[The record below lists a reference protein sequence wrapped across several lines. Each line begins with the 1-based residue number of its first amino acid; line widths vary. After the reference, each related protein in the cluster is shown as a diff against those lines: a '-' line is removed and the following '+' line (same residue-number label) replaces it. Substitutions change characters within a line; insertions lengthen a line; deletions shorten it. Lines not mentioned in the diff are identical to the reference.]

1 MRIVSVSLCNLYI
14 LNHEP
19 WGTWFKTMPPWGF
32 PGGTVVKKPLANI
45 GDVGSSVHAWRIP
58 WTKEPGGLQSM
69 GLQKVRHDEHTQ
81 THKLYSQI
89 LKVHCLL
96 PILFLELR
104 DINFKA
110 QNLHAEKRQ
119 C

>member
-1 MRIVSVSLCNLYI
+1 MVKNLLAMQETQVQSLGQGDPIEKGIATHSSI
-14 LNHEP
+14 L
-19 WGTWFKTMPPWGF
+19 T
-32 PGGTVVKKPLANI
+32 
-45 GDVGSSVHAWRIP
+45 WRIP
-58 WTKEPGGLQSM
+58 WTEKPQSM